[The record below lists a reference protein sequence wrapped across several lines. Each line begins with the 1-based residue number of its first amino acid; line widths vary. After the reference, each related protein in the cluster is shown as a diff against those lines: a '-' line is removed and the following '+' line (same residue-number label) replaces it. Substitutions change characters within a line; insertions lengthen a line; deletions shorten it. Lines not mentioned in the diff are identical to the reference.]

1 MQDIG
6 FHLIDRYLFF
16 LLMFATG
23 WLMGICLVK
32 VNVFVRHWFFTKK
45 FNGKHS
51 YIEIDKGWIQ

>member
-6 FHLIDRYLFF
+6 SHLIDRNTYFF

-32 VNVFVRHWFFTKK
+32 VNVFVKHWFFTK
-45 FNGKHS
+45 N
-51 YIEIDKGWIQ
+51 

>member
-32 VNVFVRHWFFTKK
+32 VNVFVKHWFITK
-45 FNGKHS
+45 N
-51 YIEIDKGWIQ
+51 